1 MKTRAIL
8 AILLCACIAGTS
20 GIFIKYMTTMDSG
33 SLAWMR
39 TGIPVLLILPWMHY
53 QKRGFFRSNP
63 KMVMIASGL
72 NATRMF
78 LFFMAFIYTSIGTAI
93 ITLYTWPIWVSILG
107 SIFLKEKFK
116 VQQWIFLLTAFV
128 GIIIAYSDQT
138 FSLADRD
145 FVGIL
150 AAIGSAFF
158 YSWTVIVF
166 KKEIKNYHPLEI
178 VFYQNLIGAV
188 VFFPFLW
195 MIMPTVDVAHLQVGV
210 CYALIVGVGVFGLFF
225 YALNH
230 LKASVA
236 SSLMYVEVVSA
247 IVLSYLILDDQLS
260 PRMMIGGS
268 LILLSSFMITRLNT
282 DEVPS

>member
-39 TGIPVLLILPWMHY
+39 TGIPVLLILPFILY
-53 QKRGFFRSNP
+53 KRLGFFRSNP
-63 KMVMIASGL
+63 RMVLIASGL

-107 SIFLKEKFK
+107 AIFLKEDFRI
-116 VQQWIFLLTAFV
+116 QQWIFLLTAFV

-150 AAIGSAFF
+150 AAVGSAFF

-195 MIMPTVDVAHLQVGV
+195 MIMPSVDVTHLQVGV

-225 YALNH
+225 YGLNY

-260 PRMMIGGS
+260 PRMMMGGS
-268 LILLSSFMITRLNT
+268 LILISSFMITRLNA
-282 DEVPS
+282 EKGQA